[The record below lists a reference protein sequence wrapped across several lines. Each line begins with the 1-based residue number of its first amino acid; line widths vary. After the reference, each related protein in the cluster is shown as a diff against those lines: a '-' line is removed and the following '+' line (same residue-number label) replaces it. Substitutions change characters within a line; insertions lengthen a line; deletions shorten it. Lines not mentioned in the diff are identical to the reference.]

1 MVPTCALRARL
12 DLEGPILQLGRLRP
26 KERRL
31 NPARHPSQCIWTLAD
46 LLPWKW
52 VGRSPS
58 KPGGQRH
65 RKPAAWRKLK
75 VPGKV
80 AWSPP

>member
-1 MVPTCALRARL
+1 METEAQGEVLTQAGCTCVTEPGRERSPGIPPPASTRQGPRFPGRV
-12 DLEGPILQLGRLRP
+12 EG
-26 KERRL
+26 
-31 NPARHPSQCIWTLAD
+31 D
-46 LLPWKW
+46 
-52 VGRSPS
+52 SPS

-80 AWSPP
+80 AWAPP